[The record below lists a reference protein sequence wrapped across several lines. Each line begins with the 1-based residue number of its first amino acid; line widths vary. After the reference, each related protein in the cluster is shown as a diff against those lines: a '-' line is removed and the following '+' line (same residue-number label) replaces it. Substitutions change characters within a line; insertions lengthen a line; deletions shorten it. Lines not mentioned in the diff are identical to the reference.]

1 MTHCSQYSRSGV
13 AQNILLDI
21 EEMEINP
28 GALGKQQNLWAERA
42 VTALRV
48 NVRGDFSLE
57 F

>member
-1 MTHCSQYSRSGV
+1 MTHSSQYSRPGV

-21 EEMEINP
+21 EEMEINL
-28 GALGKQQNLWAERA
+28 GALGKQQSLWAERA
-42 VTALRV
+42 VSAVRV